1 MSLPFPKLDELD
13 ILKASMNPIPLFTSS
28 PTQSHSIDADF
39 HNEQD
44 IQRNPGL
51 PDTRSPSNGQYL
63 DGYDPEKFYSLPM
76 LELWQC

>member
-1 MSLPFPKLDELD
+1 
-13 ILKASMNPIPLFTSS
+13 MNPIPLFTSS
-28 PTQSHSIDADF
+28 PIQSHPIDADL

-44 IQRNPGL
+44 IERNPEGNPDL
-51 PDTRSPSNGQYL
+51 PDTRSPSNDQYL

>member
-13 ILKASMNPIPLFTSS
+13 ILKARMNPIPLFTSS
-28 PTQSHSIDADF
+28 PIKSHPVDADL
-39 HNEQD
+39 HNGQAIERDPGFPD
-44 IQRNPGL
+44 I
-51 PDTRSPSNGQYL
+51 RSPSNDQYL